1 MDEDRDQKSSTIP
14 ESLKNHLGPGSV
26 DIMNP
31 VKQQQQ
37 DGDMKLILGPNS
49 QQQDEQWAKE
59 QEDQIENAE
68 MYNVEKA
75 LPQVPNSLPHN
86 SENFEESKTKG
97 TTEKNKKKDKNCMLF

>member
-1 MDEDRDQKSSTIP
+1 
-14 ESLKNHLGPGSV
+14 
-26 DIMNP
+26 MNP

-75 LPQVPNSLPHN
+75 LP
-86 SENFEESKTKG
+86 
-97 TTEKNKKKDKNCMLF
+97 

>member
-1 MDEDRDQKSSTIP
+1 
-14 ESLKNHLGPGSV
+14 
-26 DIMNP
+26 
-31 VKQQQQ
+31 
-37 DGDMKLILGPNS
+37 MKLILGPNS

-97 TTEKNKKKDKNCMLF
+97 TTEKNKKKDKNCMLFWADITWYTLRCNLRFNFVL

>member
-1 MDEDRDQKSSTIP
+1 
-14 ESLKNHLGPGSV
+14 
-26 DIMNP
+26 
-31 VKQQQQ
+31 
-37 DGDMKLILGPNS
+37 MKLILGPNS

-75 LPQVPNSLPHN
+75 LPQVPNSMPQ
-86 SENFEESKTKG
+86 SDNFEESKTKG